1 VPVAHARRLEAGEAV
16 RAGVRALA
24 LLFLS
29 DHGSPAGLVG
39 WQFSA
44 RLKISLL

>member
-1 VPVAHARRLEAGEAV
+1 M
-16 RAGVRALA
+16 RALA

-29 DHGSPAGLVG
+29 NHGSPAALVG
-39 WQFSA
+39 WQLSA